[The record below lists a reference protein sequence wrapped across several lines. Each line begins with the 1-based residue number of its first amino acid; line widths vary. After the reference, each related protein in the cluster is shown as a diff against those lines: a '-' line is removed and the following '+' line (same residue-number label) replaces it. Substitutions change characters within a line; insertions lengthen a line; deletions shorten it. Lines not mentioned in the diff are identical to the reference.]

1 MPNTTLA
8 FLDTKHA
15 LDLARLDQACAAF
28 FDACDAAGMKPSE
41 EERETL
47 LRSFQSILAW
57 RSEIKSAVRNVD
69 GAIDLA
75 AAKINAALG

>member
-28 FDACDAAGMKPSE
+28 FEACDAAGRGPSE
-41 EERETL
+41 EEQETL

-57 RSEIKSAVRNVD
+57 RSEISRRPETSTARSTLPRRSQRSAR
-69 GAIDLA
+69 
-75 AAKINAALG
+75 